1 MSESKPQTD
10 LCSLAPS
17 FPEGTECCVFYYFF
31 QRRRE
36 TETDL
41 KVCHSYHS
49 PVVPLWPI
57 SVPSIRDDNM
67 SRLLYVSL
75 PQFRDDVYHNI
86 LTSDLPNLLE
96 HGNITP
102 LTQLWSSGQISN
114 FEYLTHLNKHAGRSF
129 NDLMQYPVFPFILR
143 DYTSE
148 TIDLQDSSIYRS
160 GLDGSCTGALLVY
173 RLSPMKTGSCG
184 CLCSYTRFNVHVN

>member
-1 MSESKPQTD
+1 MS
-10 LCSLAPS
+10 C
-17 FPEGTECCVFYYFF
+17 
-31 QRRRE
+31 
-36 TETDL
+36 
-41 KVCHSYHS
+41 
-49 PVVPLWPI
+49 
-57 SVPSIRDDNM
+57 
-67 SRLLYVSL
+67 LLYASS

-96 HGNITP
+96 HGNITA

-148 TIDLQDSSIYRS
+148 TLDLQDSGIYRS
-160 GLDGSCTGALLVY
+160 DVPATPFDPHLKWTVLGCDENTPFEDQTAVFNPARPWWPFPDARKMLKIDVALKLLDTDIC
-173 RLSPMKTGSCG
+173 
-184 CLCSYTRFNVHVN
+184 

>member
-1 MSESKPQTD
+1 
-10 LCSLAPS
+10 
-17 FPEGTECCVFYYFF
+17 
-31 QRRRE
+31 
-36 TETDL
+36 
-41 KVCHSYHS
+41 
-49 PVVPLWPI
+49 
-57 SVPSIRDDNM
+57 M
-67 SRLLYVSL
+67 SRLLYASS

-96 HGNITP
+96 HGNITA

-148 TIDLQDSSIYRS
+148 TLDLQDANVYRS
-160 GLDGSCTGALLVY
+160 DVRKKLLISISGVQ
-173 RLSPMKTGSCG
+173 S
-184 CLCSYTRFNVHVN
+184 

>member
-1 MSESKPQTD
+1 MS
-10 LCSLAPS
+10 C
-17 FPEGTECCVFYYFF
+17 
-31 QRRRE
+31 
-36 TETDL
+36 
-41 KVCHSYHS
+41 
-49 PVVPLWPI
+49 
-57 SVPSIRDDNM
+57 
-67 SRLLYVSL
+67 LLYASS

-96 HGNITP
+96 HGNITA

-148 TIDLQDSSIYRS
+148 TLDLQDSSIYRS
-160 GLDGSCTGALLVY
+160 DPGVSGQKEPCVIADPCRSIGANKS
-173 RLSPMKTGSCG
+173 RNNAD
-184 CLCSYTRFNVHVN
+184 LC

>member
-1 MSESKPQTD
+1 MSW
-10 LCSLAPS
+10 
-17 FPEGTECCVFYYFF
+17 F
-31 QRRRE
+31 
-36 TETDL
+36 
-41 KVCHSYHS
+41 
-49 PVVPLWPI
+49 
-57 SVPSIRDDNM
+57 
-67 SRLLYVSL
+67 LYASL

-96 HGNITP
+96 HGNITA

-148 TIDLQDSSIYRS
+148 TLDLQDSNIYRS
-160 GLDGSCTGALLVY
+160 DPDVGCRKETCMTADLYRSITGVVIY
-173 RLSPMKTGSCG
+173 SWFIDQS
-184 CLCSYTRFNVHVN
+184 

>member
-1 MSESKPQTD
+1 
-10 LCSLAPS
+10 
-17 FPEGTECCVFYYFF
+17 
-31 QRRRE
+31 
-36 TETDL
+36 
-41 KVCHSYHS
+41 
-49 PVVPLWPI
+49 
-57 SVPSIRDDNM
+57 M
-67 SRLLYVSL
+67 SRLLYASL

-96 HGNITP
+96 HGNITA

-148 TIDLQDSSIYRS
+148 TLDLQDSNIFRS
-160 GLDGSCTGALLVY
+160 DPDVSCQKDTCMTADL
-173 RLSPMKTGSCG
+173 
-184 CLCSYTRFNVHVN
+184 

>member
-1 MSESKPQTD
+1 MCQSYYNPVVS
-10 LCSLAPS
+10 LCSIP
-17 FPEGTECCVFYYFF
+17 
-31 QRRRE
+31 
-36 TETDL
+36 D
-41 KVCHSYHS
+41 
-49 PVVPLWPI
+49 
-57 SVPSIRDDNM
+57 IRDDNM
-67 SRLLYVSL
+67 SCLLYASL

-96 HGNITP
+96 HGNITA

-148 TIDLQDSSIYRS
+148 TLDLQDSNIYRS
-160 GLDGSCTGALLVY
+160 DPDVSCQKETCTIADLY
-173 RLSPMKTGSCG
+173 RSIAGVVIYSWFIER
-184 CLCSYTRFNVHVN
+184 S